1 MGGFERKD
9 IVGFG
14 TAVYAPIRALES
26 QSLWSRH
33 FLKTCSARGR
43 DEDQRKCFFRFAEGN
58 KETTSSRARRAA
70 SLRELRAASE
80 RFRSTNLINE
90 PV

>member
-1 MGGFERKD
+1 M
-9 IVGFG
+9 
-14 TAVYAPIRALES
+14 YAQIRALVLD
-26 QSLWSRH
+26 SLWSRH

-43 DEDQRKCFFRFAEGN
+43 DEDQRKFFFRFAEGN

-80 RFRSTNLINE
+80 RFRSTNIINE